1 MPLRRTLPALALIS
15 LAAGG
20 AVLTATQAAGVIE
33 RQSAENV
40 RDRLVAEG
48 HDWVD
53 VQADG
58 LRITLTGTARDEAAR
73 FEALAAASHAV
84 DAARITDRL
93 QLAETEVAAPPRFS
107 LEILRNADGV
117 SAIGLIPAATDRA
130 ALLQR
135 IAAATGGAEVT
146 DLLESADFPAPPAW
160 AGAVD
165 HGLTALSSL
174 PKSKISVSADRVA
187 VTAIAD
193 SRADQRR
200 LESELSRGAPQ
211 GVRLALDIAAPRPVI
226 TPFTLR
232 FVRDGGEARLETCSA
247 GTAQGRDR
255 ILAAAAEAGL
265 RGAGECAVG
274 LGAPSPDWAA
284 AAEAAIGAIGDLGG
298 GSVTI
303 TDTKIALSA
312 AQGTEQ
318 ALFDREVGELE
329 GALPAAFRLDAV
341 LPEPPAPAA
350 DGTSEAEPAE
360 FVLTRSPEGLVQ
372 LRGRVPDARSRAAV
386 KNLAGARFGAGQV
399 TDATRTAEGL
409 PAGWSPRVL
418 AGIEAMAL
426 LNNGALTVTPDRIEI
441 SGRTGIRE
449 ARAEIARLLSQT
461 LGEDAAVK
469 IDVAYDQAMD
479 VELGLPTPEE
489 CVAQVNAV
497 LNARKVTFA
506 PGSARIDADARDT
519 LDKVAE
525 VMTPCEDVPMEIG
538 GYTDSQGRESMNLDL
553 SQSRADAVLAALMA
567 RRVLTANLTA
577 RGYGEENPIADNGT
591 EEGRE
596 ANRRIEFRLL
606 APEDTAA
613 AGAEDA
619 PAEQQTEPD
628 HEQN

>member
-135 IAAATGGAEVT
+135 IAAATDGAEVT

-200 LESELSRGAPQ
+200 LESELSRGAPK

-232 FVRDGGEARLETCSA
+232 FVREG
-247 GTAQGRDR
+247 
-255 ILAAAAEAGL
+255 
-265 RGAGECAVG
+265 V
-274 LGAPSPDWAA
+274 
-284 AAEAAIGAIGDLGG
+284 EAAKL
-298 GSVTI
+298 
-303 TDTKIALSA
+303 
-312 AQGTEQ
+312 AQQE
-318 ALFDREVGELE
+318 
-329 GALPAAFRLDAV
+329 
-341 LPEPPAPAA
+341 
-350 DGTSEAEPAE
+350 
-360 FVLTRSPEGLVQ
+360 
-372 LRGRVPDARSRAAV
+372 
-386 KNLAGARFGAGQV
+386 KLA
-399 TDATRTAEGL
+399 
-409 PAGWSPRVL
+409 S
-418 AGIEAMAL
+418 
-426 LNNGALTVTPDRIEI
+426 
-441 SGRTGIRE
+441 
-449 ARAEIARLLSQT
+449 
-461 LGEDAAVK
+461 
-469 IDVAYDQAMD
+469 
-479 VELGLPTPEE
+479 
-489 CVAQVNAV
+489 
-497 LNARKVTFA
+497 
-506 PGSARIDADARDT
+506 
-519 LDKVAE
+519 
-525 VMTPCEDVPMEIG
+525 
-538 GYTDSQGRESMNLDL
+538 
-553 SQSRADAVLAALMA
+553 
-567 RRVLTANLTA
+567 
-577 RGYGEENPIADNGT
+577 RGYGELGATCMGDACRGNVAK
-591 EEGRE
+591 
-596 ANRRIEFRLL
+596 AN
-606 APEDTAA
+606 TAA
-613 AGAEDA
+613 AEKAKAIEAEYARHLSSLRQSHARRDGERADEDSGDDA
-619 PAEQQTEPD
+619 VGRPAGWFPCTYVEWLPEEPFD
-628 HEQN
+628 DPASPG